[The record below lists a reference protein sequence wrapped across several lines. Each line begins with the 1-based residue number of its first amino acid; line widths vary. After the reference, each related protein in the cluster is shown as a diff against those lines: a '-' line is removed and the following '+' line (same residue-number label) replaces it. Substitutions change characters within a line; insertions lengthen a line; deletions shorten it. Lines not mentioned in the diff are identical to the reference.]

1 MVYRINTD
9 LLCYTIARSNGV
21 VTFHNGLVN
30 SSDASLKS
38 NPVDA
43 STEDALNM
51 LKAVSARTYD
61 RVDLPDSGSRLG
73 FIAQEVEAAIPSSW
87 GNLVGAT
94 SMAAERGGTEQ
105 EIKTL
110 DYARLNAVLWQC
122 CRSLLARVEALEAAV
137 AP

>member
-1 MVYRINTD
+1 MTCNTSF
-9 LLCYTIARSNGV
+9 TN
-21 VTFHNGLVN
+21 N
-30 SSDASLKS
+30 SDRSLKS

>member
-1 MVYRINTD
+1 MFYRISTD

-43 STEDALNM
+43 STEDALNT
-51 LKAVSARTYD
+51 LKAVSARTYQ
-61 RVDLPDSGSRLG
+61 RTDLPGTESRLG

-87 GNLVGAT
+87 GNLVGSTTVA
-94 SMAAERGGTEQ
+94 SERGVRQ
-105 EIKTL
+105 
-110 DYARLNAVLWQC
+110 ARLLPLDGQQEHARAH
-122 CRSLLARVEALEAAV
+122 RS
-137 AP
+137 P